1 MTLLSVVPRLA
12 AIWLLGAMLA
22 TAPARAGA
30 KPGAGRAG
38 PFPQRPIRLVV
49 TFPPGGGTDT
59 LARIV
64 GTELGHSLG
73 QPVVVDNRPGASGN
87 IGAELVARS
96 PADGYTLLVVNSS
109 FAINPAVFGKLPF
122 SPRGDF
128 RAVIAFASVPSVI
141 AVPAH
146 SPIHGLPDL
155 LAAGRSPHPPSYAS
169 CGNGT
174 PQHLAGELLKIS
186 AHTDLLHVPY
196 KGCAPALTDV
206 LGGQAEV
213 SINTLTNT
221 LPYLKSGRL
230 RALAVTSRQRSP
242 FLPDVPT
249 VSEQGLPGFDVD
261 QWFGILAPARTPPE
275 VVRKLNAEIAR
286 AVARP
291 EIRTNLAQLGFAA
304 TYSTPDEF
312 QGVVDADIARW
323 QKLATR
329 IGLRAD

>member
-1 MTLLSVVPRLA
+1 MRFLSVVPRLA
-12 AIWLLGAMLA
+12 AISLLGATLA
-22 TAPARAGA
+22 AAPARAGA
-30 KPGAGRAG
+30 SPAAARAG
-38 PFPQRPIRLVV
+38 AFPQRPIRLVV

-64 GTELGHSLG
+64 GTELSRSLG
-73 QPVVVDNRPGASGN
+73 QAVVVDNRPGASGN
-87 IGAELVARS
+87 IGAELVAHSR
-96 PADGYTLLVVNSS
+96 ADGYTLLMVNSS

-122 SPRGDF
+122 SPRKDF
-128 RAVIAFASVPSVI
+128 GAVVAFASVPSVI

-146 SPIHGLPDL
+146 SPIHGFADL
-155 LAAGRSPHPPSYAS
+155 LAAGRAPRPPSYAS

-186 AHTDLLHVPY
+186 ARIDLLHIPY

-206 LGGQAEV
+206 LGGQADV

-249 VSEQGLPGFDVD
+249 VAELGLPGYDVD

-275 VVRKLNAEIAR
+275 VVRKLNVEIAR

-291 EIRTNLAQLGFAA
+291 EIRANLAQLGFAA
-304 TYSTPDEF
+304 TYSTPAEF
-312 QGVVDADIARW
+312 QGVVDADMARW
-323 QKLATR
+323 QKLAAR